1 MSHASVQAVR
11 LGLEGIEHGVVRL
24 VGGQYRAVLEV
35 AGGGSLLE
43 IDRRQEAI
51 LAGFGAFLN
60 ALTFPVQIL
69 VRAAP
74 VDLLRYVAAL
84 EERARQT
91 LPAALAG
98 LAHDHAAFVHSLA
111 HQRTLLERRFYI
123 VVPAEPGKRARWS
136 GWRSAGW
143 HGDDAAETEAARRQ
157 LTYRCEEVA
166 YQLARCGVHVRRLAD
181 LELAQLFLT
190 CWSPERGR
198 AQRLRQQLDDYLT
211 LSVRASVPHRLAE

>member
-1 MSHASVQAVR
+1 
-11 LGLEGIEHGVVRL
+11 
-24 VGGQYRAVLEV
+24 GGQYRAVLEV

-43 IDRRQEAI
+43 IDQRQEAI

-91 LPAALAG
+91 LPAALAA

-111 HQRTLLERRFYI
+111 HQRTLLERRFYA
-123 VVPAEPGKRARWS
+123 VVPAQPRQRAPRS
-136 GWRSAGW
+136 GWPSAGRP
-143 HGDDAAETEAARRQ
+143 GGAPAE
-157 LTYRCEEVA
+157 
-166 YQLARCGVHVRRLAD
+166 
-181 LELAQLFLT
+181 
-190 CWSPERGR
+190 P
-198 AQRLRQQLDDYLT
+198 
-211 LSVRASVPHRLAE
+211 